1 MIDLLI
7 TIDRRTLFFV
17 NHLPH
22 TAVSDAFFLFFS
34 VAGYYG
40 LIWFLL
46 AVLLFLFYGLNNNR
60 EIKALILTVL
70 FEIIIVEFAL
80 KNLVLRI
87 RPESV
92 FSQQLIRLLAE
103 SKDYS
108 FPSGHATIAFA
119 GAYILTRQRPKLKV
133 FFYLLATLVALSRV
147 YLGKHYPSDVFAGA
161 ITGLII
167 GFLTFRISKK
177 LK

>member
-22 TAVSDAFFLFFS
+22 TSVSDAFFLFFS
-34 VAGYYG
+34 VAGY
-40 LIWFLL
+40 
-46 AVLLFLFYGLNNNR
+46 YGLNNNR

-80 KNLVLRI
+80 KNLFLRI

-92 FSQQLIRLLAE
+92 FSQQLIRILAE